1 MSKVKTAAH
10 KKRISITVL
19 FISILIVLVVGFA
32 GYTFYNRN
40 PLSKE
45 WDYKGRFTVF
55 DSHSLTLTSYPS
67 DNSSIISI
75 TIPPDVY
82 INVSG
87 GYGYYRVKDVLEL
100 SRSERR
106 GDELLIESVSSLIG
120 IPIEASKQR
129 MSYWDQVLVW
139 QLANN
144 NEIERHN
151 INLSEYPIT
160 VSEKRV
166 DGVEI
171 EKLNPVKIDF
181 YFGELFWERT
191 LRDENMTVGIFNASE
206 TPGLANS
213 YARMLENIGYR
224 VVDIANWDGEPIE
237 ENCMIRITGS
247 PNVVDSV
254 SISRL
259 ISILD
264 CPIQVDQESGR
275 FDIQVI
281 LAI

>member
-32 GYTFYNRN
+32 GCTFYNRN

-106 GDELLIESVSSLIG
+106 GDELLIERGLSLIRISFLTSQPPIFFFYFFFFFFFFFFFSRVFRLLSEFLLKLPSSVCLIG
-120 IPIEASKQR
+120 IRFLCGSLPIIMK
-129 MSYWDQVLVW
+129 
-139 QLANN
+139 
-144 NEIERHN
+144 
-151 INLSEYPIT
+151 
-160 VSEKRV
+160 
-166 DGVEI
+166 
-171 EKLNPVKIDF
+171 
-181 YFGELFWERT
+181 
-191 LRDENMTVGIFNASE
+191 
-206 TPGLANS
+206 
-213 YARMLENIGYR
+213 
-224 VVDIANWDGEPIE
+224 
-237 ENCMIRITGS
+237 
-247 PNVVDSV
+247 
-254 SISRL
+254 
-259 ISILD
+259 
-264 CPIQVDQESGR
+264 
-275 FDIQVI
+275 
-281 LAI
+281 